1 MQGFFHYC
9 RRQLPSRLDAR
20 SFCQGSTIILGMCVL
35 LGAATAIALLI
46 TRLSPTA

>member
-1 MQGFFHYC
+1 MQNFLSFC
-9 RRQLPSRLDAR
+9 RQQLPSYLHAR

-46 TRLSPTA
+46 ARLSPTA